1 MLSSKNQ
8 KQVINNQKPKENQ
21 MKQEKL
27 YPVYFSEQELLV
39 LEEALYDRASL
50 LGLIARDL
58 LDKKEKQ
65 KAHDANEKSYY
76 LETLAGKVAIPLDEL
91 YAEKATLQKI
101 KTKENK

>member
-1 MLSSKNQ
+1 MPTPKLKNKLSTTKN
-8 KQVINNQKPKENQ
+8 KENQ
-21 MKQEKL
+21 VKKEKL

>member
-1 MLSSKNQ
+1 
-8 KQVINNQKPKENQ
+8 

-76 LETLAGKVAIPLDEL
+76 LETLAGKVAIPLDEI
-91 YAEKATLQKI
+91 YAEMAKSQMT
-101 KTKENK
+101 KTKESK

>member
-1 MLSSKNQ
+1 
-8 KQVINNQKPKENQ
+8 

-39 LEEALYDRASL
+39 VEEALYDRASL

-76 LETLAGKVAIPLDEL
+76 LETLAGKVAIPLDEI

-101 KTKENK
+101 KTKESK

>member
-1 MLSSKNQ
+1 MPTPKLKNKLSTTKT
-8 KQVINNQKPKENQ
+8 KENQ
-21 MKQEKL
+21 VKQEKL

-76 LETLAGKVAIPLDEL
+76 LETLAGKVAIPLD
-91 YAEKATLQKI
+91 
-101 KTKENK
+101 